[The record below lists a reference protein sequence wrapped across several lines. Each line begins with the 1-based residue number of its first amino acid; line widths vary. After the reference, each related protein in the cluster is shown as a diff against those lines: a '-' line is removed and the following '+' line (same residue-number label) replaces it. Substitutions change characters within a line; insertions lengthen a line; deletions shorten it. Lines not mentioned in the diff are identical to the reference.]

1 MCQGLPTNKQT
12 ACKAWPWIR
21 CRGHL
26 QAMDTMPREST
37 YKPWMIKIYFY
48 GRGGGQ
54 VASVLAF
61 YFKDLSSNPTDA
73 YSFFPVKFVLEKTPK

>member
-1 MCQGLPTNKQT
+1 
-12 ACKAWPWIR
+12 
-21 CRGHL
+21 
-26 QAMDTMPREST
+26 MDTMPREST

-73 YSFFPVKFVLEKTPK
+73 YSFFQ